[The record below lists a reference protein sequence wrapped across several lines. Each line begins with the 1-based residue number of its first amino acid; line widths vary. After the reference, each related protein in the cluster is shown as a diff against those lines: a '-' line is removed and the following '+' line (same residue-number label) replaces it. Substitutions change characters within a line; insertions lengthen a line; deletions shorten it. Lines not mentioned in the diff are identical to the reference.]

1 MKTRKANRTHRLILV
16 LIAITVAALTTIVTL
31 RGKGQVGDKV
41 TPPDSRKQKE
51 EVESQFPT
59 AELETPEPAD
69 PEKRNRRRKKSARY
83 DNHHLVNRNDG
94 YGDAVESVFFDEW
107 DLGLPAIPAPQSEV
121 VVAGDVTDARAY
133 LSNDKTGIY
142 SEFEITVGEV
152 FKNGASAP
160 LGVNSTIIA
169 ERAGGAVRYP
179 SKGKY
184 LYRVSGQG
192 MPRVGKRYVFFL
204 KAAGLA
210 QTFRIV
216 TAYELRGDK
225 VFPLDSAEQF
235 GPYKGTDDARFLS
248 AVRDAVGRPVTEV
261 K

>member
-1 MKTRKANRTHRLILV
+1 MKTRKTNRTHRLILV
-16 LIAITVAALTTIVTL
+16 SIAITVAALTTIVTL
-31 RGKGQVGDKV
+31 SGQGQVGGEG
-41 TPPDSRKQKE
+41 TPPDSRRQKE

-59 AELETPEPAD
+59 AELEAPEPAD
-69 PEKRNRRRKKSARY
+69 PEKRNQRRKKSARY
-83 DNHHLVNRNDG
+83 NNHHLVNRSDG
-94 YGDAVESVFFDEW
+94 YSDAVESVFFDEW

-121 VVAGDVTDARAY
+121 VVTGDVTNARAY

-152 FKNGASAP
+152 FKNSASAP
-160 LGVNSTIIA
+160 LGVNSTVIA

-192 MPRVGKRYVFFL
+192 MPRAGKRYVFFL
-204 KAAGLA
+204 KATGLE
-210 QTFRIV
+210 QTFGIV
-216 TAYELRGDK
+216 TAYELRGGK

-235 GPYKGTDDARFLS
+235 DTYKGMEGGKFLAALRS
-248 AVRDAVGRPVTEV
+248 AIGRPEADV